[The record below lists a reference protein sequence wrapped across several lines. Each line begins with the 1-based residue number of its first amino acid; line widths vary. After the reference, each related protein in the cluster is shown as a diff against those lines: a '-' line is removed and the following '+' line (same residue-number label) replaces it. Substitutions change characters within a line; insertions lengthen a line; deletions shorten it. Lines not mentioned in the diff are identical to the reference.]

1 MSGIAQ
7 KILGNPE
14 KYSVQELT
22 QGVQNGIIPGYIGIP
37 LIQDKMK
44 KQKEA
49 QAIAGGPQQPPIA
62 AQVLAEAEG
71 MSGLQSNLPQQMAG
85 GGIVAFA
92 GGGSAAKALFAD
104 DEEADDDYTD
114 AIMGAMDS
122 MDAMRNSVA
131 RYRNNGVA
139 ASDINNARGSG
150 LVLTQI
156 MRRMKKS
163 GKK

>member
-1 MSGIAQ
+1 MSGIAH

-22 QGVQNGIIPGYIGIP
+22 QGVQSGAIPGYIGIP

-49 QAIAGGPQQPPIA
+49 QAIAGGPQPDQPPIA
-62 AQVLAEAEG
+62 AQVLAEAQG
-71 MSGLQSNLPQQMAG
+71 MSSLQSNLPEQMAG

-114 AIMGAMDS
+114 AIMGADGR
-122 MDAMRNSVA
+122 AHV
-131 RYRNNGVA
+131 
-139 ASDINNARGSG
+139 
-150 LVLTQI
+150 
-156 MRRMKKS
+156 
-163 GKK
+163 